1 MSTLHLDTVLCLMA
15 AIPAGICLAQ
25 AKDGATKAW
34 CGALLA
40 VALIVGLRPYIGF
53 IAHYING
60 DAVKGLSVAVGV
72 LAIIAAVRS
81 SHAILGT
88 VMICGGVLLALLSIG
103 VVG

>member
-1 MSTLHLDTVLCLMA
+1 MSLPLDTTLCLLA

-40 VALIVGLRPYIGF
+40 VTLTVGLRHYLGF
-53 IAHYING
+53 IDQYLNG
-60 DAVKGLSVAVGV
+60 NALKGLSVGAGV

-81 SHAILGT
+81 QHAIYGT
-88 VMICGGVLLALLSIG
+88 LMITGGVLLALLSLGI
-103 VVG
+103 VG